1 MEKEAELE
9 EQLAATR
16 ESLTAALAQEELEA
30 AAAENSIA
38 TIYKGL
44 KTPLTLHKKI

>member
-1 MEKEAELE
+1 MEKKAELE

-30 AAAENSIA
+30 AAAEDRAIQQVAGVQTGNQSQSA
-38 TIYKGL
+38 G
-44 KTPLTLHKKI
+44 